1 MSTEKVPTKSGFR
14 SLPAVPMR
22 DNGSAPEG
30 AGNTTPGLDPH
41 HLYDRKC

>member
-1 MSTEKVPTKSGFR
+1 MSTGSARIEP
-14 SLPAVPMR
+14 R
-22 DNGSAPEG
+22 DCFGPRGAPWDNRSAPEG